1 MVPAQSHFRRTED
14 SVKMLYL
21 KRALDIVLAFL
32 ALIVLSPLLLAT
44 AVAIRVESRG
54 PVIFCQMRLGMHGK
68 PFRLYKFRK
77 FYHDLDSN
85 GPHVTVQDDPRLT
98 YMGRII
104 ERTKLNELPQ
114 LVNVLKGDMSLVGPR
129 PESLEFADCFIP
141 EFRDVLN
148 FVPGI
153 FGPSQV
159 AFRNESQL
167 YPRGHDPE
175 TYYRAV
181 LFPAKAAVD
190 LRYFAKATLT
200 SDLMWIVRGALAT
213 FSGSFSKGR
222 EENRLPSYDNAEW
235 RIS

>member
-1 MVPAQSHFRRTED
+1 MPYV
-14 SVKMLYL
+14 

-44 AVAIRVESRG
+44 AVAIRLESKG
-54 PVIFCQMRLGMHGK
+54 PVIFCQTRLGIHGK

-98 YMGRII
+98 RTGRIL

-114 LVNVLKGDMSLVGPR
+114 LFNVLKGDMSFVGPR
-129 PESLEFADCFIP
+129 PESLEFADSFSA

-148 FVPGI
+148 YVPGI

-159 AFRNESQL
+159 AFRNESHF
-167 YPRGHDPE
+167 YPRGEDPE
-175 TYYRAV
+175 RYYRAV
-181 LFPAKAAVD
+181 LFPAKATVD
-190 LRYFAKATLT
+190 LRYFAKATLA
-200 SDLMWIVRGALAT
+200 SDLMWIARGALAT
-213 FSGSFSKGR
+213 FSGSFSVGR
-222 EENRLPSYDNAEW
+222 EKDRLPSCDNAEW

>member
-21 KRALDIVLAFL
+21 KRALDIVAFL

-104 ERTKLNELPQ
+104 ERTKLNELP
-114 LVNVLKGDMSLVGPR
+114 
-129 PESLEFADCFIP
+129 A
-141 EFRDVLN
+141 
-148 FVPGI
+148 
-153 FGPSQV
+153 
-159 AFRNESQL
+159 
-167 YPRGHDPE
+167 
-175 TYYRAV
+175 
-181 LFPAKAAVD
+181 
-190 LRYFAKATLT
+190 
-200 SDLMWIVRGALAT
+200 IV
-213 FSGSFSKGR
+213 
-222 EENRLPSYDNAEW
+222 
-235 RIS
+235 